1 MATMWP
7 EYKFVQGTQ
16 KPLLFIGGYKLL
28 FNRLRANKDGDNTA
42 YFYCV
47 NKLKKGYSCKS
58 SAKALLIHEDGE
70 KADAGGRYVLCSYTA
85 NHSELCVPNSAM
97 LQVKQIRESMKSTI
111 LANPTVKPSILYNA
125 KVDEVRDT
133 LAEGFR
139 EEFDQAMPSRTQL
152 CPSIYAWKRQV
163 IPTEPELAKDIDM
176 NCPHFLTQAGENV
189 CKATIDVA
197 GNPRR
202 RVMLFTTDRVMEAG
216 VRFAERG
223 VMDAT
228 FDVSLLSTYLS
239 SFHIFWFTELTETL

>member
-1 MATMWP
+1 MTTMWP

-58 SAKALLIHEDGE
+58 SAKAMLIHEDGE
-70 KADAGGRYVLCSYTA
+70 EADAGGRYVLCSYTA

-97 LQVKQIRESMKSTI
+97 LQVKQIRESMES
-111 LANPTVKPSILYNA
+111 
-125 KVDEVRDT
+125 R
-133 LAEGFR
+133 EGFR

-152 CPSIYAWKRQV
+152 CPSIYAWKRLV

-228 FDVSLLSTYLS
+228 FDVSFLSTYFS
-239 SFHIFWFTELTETL
+239 FFHIFLFTELPETL

>member
-1 MATMWP
+1 
-7 EYKFVQGTQ
+7 
-16 KPLLFIGGYKLL
+16 
-28 FNRLRANKDGDNTA
+28 
-42 YFYCV
+42 
-47 NKLKKGYSCKS
+47 
-58 SAKALLIHEDGE
+58 
-70 KADAGGRYVLCSYTA
+70 
-85 NHSELCVPNSAM
+85 
-97 LQVKQIRESMKSTI
+97 MKSTI

-223 VMDAT
+223 VTDET
-228 FDVSLLSTYLS
+228 FDVTFLSTYFSYLFVHRAPRNSLTSSSWCLCTLVRLSGGLLSTSTNQTSTRRLMRQPS
-239 SFHIFWFTELTETL
+239 EPFQV

>member
-7 EYKFVQGTQ
+7 EYKFVQGTK

-70 KADAGGRYVLCSYTA
+70 EADAGGRYVLCSYTA

-111 LANPTVKPSILYNA
+111 IANPTVKPSILYNA

-228 FDVSLLSTYLS
+228 FDVSFLSTYFS
-239 SFHIFWFTELTETL
+239 SFHIFLFTELPETL